1 MLSRWTPVPL
11 VACTVALAACSGG
24 SVTAQPV
31 VRTATVQEA
40 PQTRAA
46 QPLEAVPAPA
56 ATAMAGRAMVSP
68 PAAAPEPAAA
78 KSSAAPEPAA
88 APKPA
93 AAKPAAA
100 AEPVA
105 AVAFRPG
112 TPGKRVA
119 VPAEGRAVD
128 TRRPN
133 RVIGNGT
140 PRSCTSAAV
149 VAAVAKGGIITFR
162 CGRKPVFITMTA
174 TAKVRNTSARVV
186 IDGGGLVTLSG
197 AKKRRILYQNTCD
210 PKQVFTTP
218 HCQNQATPQLVVQN
232 ITLTGGNATGE
243 KAEGGGGGAIFVRG
257 GRLKIVNSRFIDSR
271 CDATGPDLGG
281 AAVRVLSQYRGLP
294 VYVVNSTFGGIK
306 GRGGACSNG
315 GALSSIGVSWTI
327 LNSLFQYNSAI
338 GRGANPAKA
347 GTPGGGSGGAI
358 YADGNEMTMRI
369 AGTIIANNAA
379 REGGGAV
386 FFVSNNRT
394 GTLRIEDSSFSRNH
408 SGAFETA
415 GYKGIFFLGRGNPS
429 VVRSSLR

>member
-11 VACTVALAACSGG
+11 LACTVALAACSGG
-24 SVTAQPV
+24 AITAQPV
-31 VRTATVQEA
+31 VQTQA
-40 PQTRAA
+40 PQQTVVADQT
-46 QPLEAVPAPA
+46 QPLESVPAPD
-56 ATAMAGRAMVSP
+56 ATSMAGRSTTSQ
-68 PAAAPEPAAA
+68 PAAAPE
-78 KSSAAPEPAA
+78 SAAV
-88 APKPA
+88 KPA
-93 AAKPAAA
+93 DTAKPAETAQPADTAKPAA
-100 AEPVA
+100 V
-105 AVAFRPG
+105 VAFRPG
-112 TPGKRVA
+112 TTGKRVP

-128 TRRPN
+128 TRRPT

-140 PRSCTSAAV
+140 PASCTSTAV
-149 VAAVAKGGIITFR
+149 VAAVAKGGIITFK
-162 CGRKPVFITMTA
+162 CGPKPVFITMTA

-197 AKKRRILYQNTCD
+197 GKKRRILYQNTCD

-218 HCQNQATPQLVVQN
+218 HCQDQATPSLVVQN
-232 ITLTGGNATGE
+232 ITFTGGNATGE

-315 GALSSIGVSWTI
+315 GGLSSIGVSWTI

-338 GRGANPAKA
+338 GRGANPAKP

-358 YADGNEMTMRI
+358 YADGDEMTMRI
-369 AGTIIANNAA
+369 AGTIITNNAA